1 MSDSVASINR
11 WQALARPTPSDRDLT
26 IGFAVWLEECVETID
41 ALKLGRRGTYARQA
55 MHEWCEELKQG
66 RDSVVIDDRK
76 ALCDGLADVIVT
88 AVGVGHC
95 AKMDVPRALDI
106 VNESNFSKF
115 LADGTPLRNDQGK
128 IIKNPLTYKAPD
140 LTGCY

>member
-55 MHEWCEELKQG
+55 MHEWCEERKQG
-66 RDSVVIDDRK
+66 HDAVVMDDRK

-95 AKMDVPRALDI
+95 ANMDIPKALDEVDI
-106 VNESNFSKF
+106 SNWSKCVDGQFVRNE
-115 LADGTPLRNDQGK
+115 QGK
-128 IIKNPLTYKAPD
+128 ITKPTQYRAPD

>member
-1 MSDSVASINR
+1 MSNPIQSINN

-26 IGFAVWLEECVETID
+26 IAFAVMIEECVETID

-55 MHEWCEELKQG
+55 MHEWCEDLKKG
-66 RDSVVIDDRK
+66 NDSVVIDDRK

-95 AKMDVPRALDI
+95 ASMDIPEALDRVDI
-106 VNESNFSKF
+106 SNWSKCVNGQFV
-115 LADGTPLRNDQGK
+115 RNEQGK
-128 IIKNPLTYKAPD
+128 ITKPPSYVQPNLD
-140 LTGCY
+140 GCY